1 VQRPI
6 AHHPTFTAVTSP
18 FGSGAIVVLPIIQ
31 QLGAV
36 HIIVPDAKTWFVAM
50 GHCGSDVYHTRS
62 ITVARV
68 WIRGGIGVGPCIP
81 ASVDDSHLVH
91 VVVSIKLSLYN
102 MRIALS
108 CDTVAHGVQR
118 PYILETHEIIGED
131 ADRRVVSDYVHLD
144 PIPFRHLQLFLEP
157 DDLSMCNSIV
167 IGCVGEAVPYR
178 PVVRVEGDDA
188 EFAGDGIGGVPS
200 GLSESE
206 EGGGREP
213 WRPQICDIVV
223 EPS

>member
-1 VQRPI
+1 L
-6 AHHPTFTAVTSP
+6 S
-18 FGSGAIVVLPIIQ
+18 IIQ
-31 QLGAV
+31 QVEAL
-36 HIIVPDAKTWFVAM
+36 HIIVPYAKTRFVAI
-50 GHCGSDVYHTRS
+50 GHRRSDVHHPRS
-62 ITVARV
+62 VAAARV
-68 WIRGGIGVGPCIP
+68 WIRAVIRAGLCIF
-81 ASVDDSHLVH
+81 AAVNDANLVD
-91 VVVSIKLSLYN
+91 VVVSIKLSSYK
-102 MRIALS
+102 MRIALG
-108 CDTVAHGVQR
+108 CDTVAHGVER
-118 PYILETHEIIGED
+118 PDVLETGGVIGED